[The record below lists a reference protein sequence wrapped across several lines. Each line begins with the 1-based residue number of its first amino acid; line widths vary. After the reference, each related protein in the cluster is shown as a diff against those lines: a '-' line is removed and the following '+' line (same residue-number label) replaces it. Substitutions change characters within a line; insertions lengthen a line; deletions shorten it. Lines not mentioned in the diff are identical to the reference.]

1 MAKRKTTSERVLDI
15 LMRKVRSGQK
25 LSKHEREILAVV
37 THEGLKK
44 DREFGRKRKSTKK
57 RTTRR
62 TAHKKRRSTRKKRR
76 R

>member
-1 MAKRKTTSERVLDI
+1 MATRKKKSTSERVLDI
-15 LMRKVRSGQK
+15 LMRKVRSGEH

-44 DREFGRKRKSTKK
+44 DHTTKRKTTHRK
-57 RTTRR
+57 TTRR
-62 TAHKKRRSTRKKRR
+62 TTHRR